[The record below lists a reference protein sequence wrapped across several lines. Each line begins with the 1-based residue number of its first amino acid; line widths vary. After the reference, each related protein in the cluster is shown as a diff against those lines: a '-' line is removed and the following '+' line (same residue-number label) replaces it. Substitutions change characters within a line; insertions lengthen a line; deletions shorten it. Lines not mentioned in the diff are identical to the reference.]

1 MQLNLR
7 FDREHC
13 IPVDVPALPAEDRTA
28 WARTTAA
35 AFVAR
40 TGLAPQAGGPI
51 AAALDDVARMASD
64 DSRSLVIVGIDG
76 RVIAPLTV
84 FAIDGVLGEAEQA
97 AFLWSTSAQLPA
109 TTEVLETDGFGPG
122 ISATVLERHGD
133 RDFGFERW
141 LFFGEDTTVAAILGP
156 VAPYG
161 LAFVEEAAKDV
172 LRRSSLEGF
181 VASPDRAR
189 VDALDRAVVRFG
201 EEWSA

>member
-1 MQLNLR
+1 M
-7 FDREHC
+7 
-13 IPVDVPALPAEDRTA
+13 
-28 WARTTAA
+28 
-35 AFVAR
+35 
-40 TGLAPQAGGPI
+40 
-51 AAALDDVARMASD
+51 
-64 DSRSLVIVGIDG
+64 
-76 RVIAPLTV
+76 
-84 FAIDGVLGEAEQA
+84 
-97 AFLWSTSAQLPA
+97 
-109 TTEVLETDGFGPG
+109 
-122 ISATVLERHGD
+122 LERHGD

-189 VDALDRAVVRFG
+189 VDDLDRAVVRFG